1 MKCKC
6 YKTFLLCSQVMFDI
20 YKDCLSL
27 PSIKSSL
34 IKDNLYVF
42 HIIIDKYN
50 PFIKINEA
58 FPKSRN
64 SARWCLREKYSAFD
78 CNNFNIDT
86 IQISSKRG
94 EKNNPICL
102 SPSPKYMFY
111 FLHGSE
117 VRVN

>member
-1 MKCKC
+1 
-6 YKTFLLCSQVMFDI
+6 MFDI
-20 YKDCLSL
+20 YEDCLSL

-42 HIIIDKYN
+42 HIIIDKSN
-50 PFIKINEA
+50 PFIKMNEA

-94 EKNNPICL
+94 KKIIQFAFPLPQNTCFMSCMDL
-102 SPSPKYMFY
+102 
-111 FLHGSE
+111 
-117 VRVN
+117 R